1 MRQMGRIRSSL
12 SGLLA
17 WNFVLQAGTQ
27 GVALVTGVVTALV
40 LSRHLGVDG
49 FGGFTYLFA
58 FIYFF
63 LALSDLGVN
72 TIVVREIS
80 QAPGRA
86 ADVIGGMLSF
96 RLLLGTAM
104 LVLAWGT
111 IAWMAFPAGLAWP
124 LAIFSLVVPLNALR
138 LPTTIFQARL
148 KFEYGAVA
156 DIGSRVATLALVL
169 AVVWAGGQLF
179 GVTVALVAGELV
191 GIALTWWLA
200 GRLVRPVWHVDLRL
214 WSTVLKSSLPI
225 GLAGVLVAA
234 VNRVDFL
241 MLERMSNLDQVGLYG
256 AAYKVTNLLERVPQ
270 MMMVAFY
277 PLMARASMAG
287 VGSLR
292 RLYRLSALG
301 LGALALP
308 VALGVTWT
316 SPALLRIMFGAD
328 FVAADPGLRVLIW
341 STACIFTAMSAGF
354 VLITV
359 GWERASLAIWA
370 VATAV
375 NVTLNL
381 LWIPRFGF
389 VGAAWATVWA
399 YVVVLVAQLGAVEVY
414 FRRARRRARTA
425 ESEVVLERRALEDLS
440 IGAIGSKD

>member
-1 MRQMGRIRSSL
+1 MIRTDRFRSSV

-40 LSRHLGVDG
+40 LARHLGVDG
-49 FGGFTYLFA
+49 FGGFNYLFA

-63 LALSDLGVN
+63 LALNDLGVN
-72 TIVVREIS
+72 TVVVREIS
-80 QAPGRA
+80 KTPARA
-86 ADVIGGMLSF
+86 AEVIGGMLSF
-96 RLLLGTAM
+96 RLLLGTVM
-104 LVLAWGT
+104 LVLAWAT
-111 IAWMAFPAGLAWP
+111 IAWMRFPAGLAWP
-124 LAIFSLVVPLNALR
+124 LAVFSLVVPLNALR
-138 LPTTIFQARL
+138 LPATIFQSEL
-148 KFEYGAVA
+148 QFEYGAVVE
-156 DIGSRVATLALVL
+156 IGSRIANLAMVL
-169 AVVWAGGQLF
+169 AVVWAGGRLL
-179 GVTVALVAGELV
+179 GVASVLAAGELV
-191 GIALTWWLA
+191 GIVLTWWLA
-200 GRLVRPVWHVDLRL
+200 GRLVRPVWHVDTRL
-214 WSTVLKSSLPI
+214 WATVLKSSLPI

-241 MLERMSNLDQVGLYG
+241 MLERMANLDQVGLYG

-277 PLMARASMAG
+277 PLMARASTAG

-292 RLYRLSALG
+292 RLYRRSALG

-308 VALGVTWT
+308 IALAVTWAGPT
-316 SPALLRIMFGAD
+316 LLRLMFGAD
-328 FVAADPGLRVLIW
+328 FVAAYSGLRVLIW
-341 STACIFTAMSAGF
+341 STACIFTAISAGF
-354 VLITV
+354 ALVTI

-370 VATAV
+370 VATVV

-399 YVVVLVAQLGAVEVY
+399 YVVVLVGQVVAVEIY
-414 FRRARRRARTA
+414 FWRARGRARPAQSETA
-425 ESEVVLERRALEDLS
+425 IEQRAMEDLS